1 MRVKKINGKLYQV
14 DERNTEEIL
23 DSMLETLDEV
33 LDSMKSLT
41 NKITEPYIERI
52 KTNPEYDDKYKD
64 DDFIAYLQENGR
76 TTAFAHKDNTE
87 EDREWFYNMYLEGR
101 DIKQP
106 LEESLRLINSRIN
119 SID

>member
-14 DERNTEEIL
+14 DERNTGEIL
-23 DSMLETLDEV
+23 DSMLETLDEI
-33 LDSMKSLT
+33 LDSMKSLKK
-41 NKITEPYIERI
+41 KITEPYIERI
-52 KTNPEYDDKYKD
+52 KTSPEYDDKYKD
-64 DDFIAYLQENGR
+64 DNFIAYLQENGR